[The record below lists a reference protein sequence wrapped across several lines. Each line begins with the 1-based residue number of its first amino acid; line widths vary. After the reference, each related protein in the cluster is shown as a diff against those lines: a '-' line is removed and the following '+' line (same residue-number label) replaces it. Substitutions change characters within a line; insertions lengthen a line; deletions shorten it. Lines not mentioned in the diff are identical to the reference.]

1 MRVLELFLVVILSLH
16 RVPALQAPALMHMHP
31 QGSLE
36 RKAGVTASSLSVQRR
51 SQLLEREKCYAPQ
64 ARQKA
69 CLGSAM
75 RG

>member
-16 RVPALQAPALMHMHP
+16 RVPALQAPALTHMHP

-36 RKAGVTASSLSVQRR
+36 RKAGVTASSVQRR